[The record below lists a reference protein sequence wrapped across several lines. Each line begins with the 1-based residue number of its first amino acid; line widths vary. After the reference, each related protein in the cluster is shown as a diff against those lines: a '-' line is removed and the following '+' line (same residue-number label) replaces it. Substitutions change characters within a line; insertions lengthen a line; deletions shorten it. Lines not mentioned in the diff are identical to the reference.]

1 MSIRDQVAGSFGEL
15 SLEPLDAPL
24 YTPVSGKAQF
34 RTDVRKVGNRR
45 VMNERREELRFHSD
59 RRSGKDRRANRGWD
73 NL

>member
-1 MSIRDQVAGSFGEL
+1 MSINHHVAESFGEW

-24 YTPVSGKAQF
+24 CTTVSGKAQF

-45 VMNERREELRFHSD
+45 VMNERRDELRFNSD

-73 NL
+73 SL